1 MRLSLFIVSL
11 WILLGCD
18 AAPERRDWS
27 LDRSPERIARVD
39 AGAVDRFRTAEME
52 IVRHVAELG
61 DPIAQEVLL
70 DRLEQGADA
79 DADEAAHWRARIK
92 PQTPQERRRFIHE
105 VMDSSAV
112 FVVARGE
119 DGHPVMRPM
128 LHSAPS
134 AIHAEPELLFELPQG
149 CLFSSI
155 VSFDA
160 SGRYAAAQG
169 PSCGP
174 LAVID
179 LEQRRIVS
187 QPSSG
192 REFPSINQAAFSA
205 SGLLRWHEGYSD
217 FIDAS
222 TQRNIPAAGSAY
234 EGRPLET
241 PRPVS
246 SELGLSAI
254 CGGSF
259 TNAWALATLITIN
272 ADGSRIDDNAP
283 ESIVAVSNGAAIHR
297 ATLPFVLSCNLAR
310 INGKDRVVVVDA
322 ARGAYQIPAN
332 GVILIDPA
340 SGAMEQRPFRFAFG
354 APYPVH
360 NARLYLDPGGRSTLG
375 IWDLASNQGGTPRWG
390 GAEQLLLDVA
400 TGEISPF
407 LFASQMW
414 PIVATPG
421 PTRGRFIHVSCTD
434 RCRIVFYEGGM
445 RLVVIDAERRRAIC
459 HVETSTPAESAL
471 TPDGETLVLLSPGQ
485 DSPRLRQQVFR
496 WRLPDLCPGWSG
508 NHAD

>member
-1 MRLSLFIVSL
+1 MRLSLLALSL

-18 AAPERRDWS
+18 ASLEHRDPFAWTR
-27 LDRSPERIARVD
+27 DRSPERIAQVD
-39 AGAVDRFRTAEME
+39 AVVVERFRAAEIE
-52 IVRHVAELG
+52 VLRHVAELG
-61 DPIAQEVLL
+61 DPIAQEILL
-70 DRLEQGADA
+70 QRLEQGGDA
-79 DADEAAHWRARIK
+79 DAAEAARWRARIK
-92 PQTPQERRRFIHE
+92 PLTPEERQRFIHE
-105 VMDSSAV
+105 GMDSSAV

-128 LHSAPS
+128 LHSAPP
-134 AIHAEPELLFELPQG
+134 AIRAEPELLFELPQG
-149 CLFSSI
+149 CLFSGI
-155 VSFDA
+155 LSFDA
-160 SGRYAAAQG
+160 SGRYAAAHG

-205 SGLLRWHEGYSD
+205 SGLLRWHEGYRYA
-217 FIDAS
+217 IDAR
-222 TQRNIPAAGSAY
+222 TQRNIPAAGSVY

-241 PRPVS
+241 PRPVLN
-246 SELGLSAI
+246 ELGLSAI

-272 ADGSRIDDNAP
+272 ADGSRIDDSAP
-283 ESIVAVSNGAAIHR
+283 ESIVAVSDGAAIHR
-297 ATLPFVLSCNLAR
+297 ATLPFVLSCNQAV

-340 SGAMEQRPFRFAFG
+340 SGAMERRPFRFAFG

-375 IWDLASNQGGTPRWG
+375 IWDLASNQGGAPRWG
-390 GAEQLLLDVA
+390 GAEWLLLDVA
-400 TGEISPF
+400 TGEVSPF
-407 LFASQMW
+407 LFATELW
-414 PIVATPG
+414 PIVGPPG
-421 PTRGRFIHVSCTD
+421 TELFVYPSCTD
-434 RCRIVFYEGGM
+434 RCRIVFHLSGR
-445 RLVVIDAERRRAIC
+445 RLIVLDVEQRRATC
-459 HVETSTPAESAL
+459 VLETAL
-471 TPDGETLVLLSPGQ
+471 NSRSFLAPNGEDLYSLSF
-485 DSPRLRQQVFR
+485 LTHRQQVHR
-496 WRLPDLCPGWSG
+496 WRLPDLCPGWSD
-508 NHAD
+508 NNAD